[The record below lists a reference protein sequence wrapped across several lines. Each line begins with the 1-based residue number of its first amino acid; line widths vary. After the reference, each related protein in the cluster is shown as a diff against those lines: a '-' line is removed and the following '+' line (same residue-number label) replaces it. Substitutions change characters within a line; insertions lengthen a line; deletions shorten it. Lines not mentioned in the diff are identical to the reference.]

1 MAPAFLLGALGLLPV
16 VFGLGACEDATKA
29 PAGKAAAG
37 AAKSPTAVAVAAD
50 DGFES
55 ALKPEDQGKVVA
67 KIGDLQITLKE
78 FERRLKQQAP
88 YARARYASLERKK
101 EFLDNLVRFEVLAA
115 EAARKGYDRDPDVI
129 QQMKQTMVRKL
140 MTKEVSNLVKLSD
153 ISEEQM
159 KKYYEEHSDQY
170 HKPEQVRISHIQ
182 VGDAARAKKLHAELA
197 KKIANDKRSYRKTFA
212 EYARKHSEDA
222 ASKPRGGDL
231 RFFARTAEGGSQA
244 AEVSDAA
251 FGLAKV
257 GDLSAPVKSAAGWHI
272 LLLTGRKNRYD
283 RSFEQVKRQIQ
294 NRLYRREKR
303 ERTDKFVADLKTAAK
318 VKIHE
323 AELAKVEVAPD
334 SAAPGG
340 KPLVGKAE
348 KSLLGPVDAAG
359 GPAGHVKAMPKKPPV
374 PLEVGAAHKAPAQ
387 GGDPK
392 TDGGGGK

>member
-1 MAPAFLLGALGLLPV
+1 MRTIVWFGALTLSVGFV
-16 VFGLGACEDATKA
+16 GCEDATKSS
-29 PAGKAAAG
+29 PGKG
-37 AAKSPTAVAVAAD
+37 VQSGSPTAAAVAAED
-50 DGFES
+50 DFES

-67 KIGDLQITLKE
+67 NIGDLQITLKE

-115 EAARKGYDRDPDVI
+115 EAARKGYDRDADVI

-153 ISEEQM
+153 ISDAQM
-159 KKYYEEHSDQY
+159 TKYYEEHGDQY
-170 HKPEQVRISHIQ
+170 HKPEQVRVSHIQ
-182 VGDAARAKKLHAELA
+182 VGDAGRAKKLHGELD
-197 KKIANDKRSYRKTFA
+197 KKIAADKRSYRKTFA

-231 RFFARTAEGGSQA
+231 RFFARTTEGGDQA

-251 FGLAKV
+251 FALAKV
-257 GDLSAPVKSAAGWHI
+257 GDLSAPVKSAAGWHV

-283 RSFEQVKRQIQ
+283 RTFEQVKRQIQ

-303 ERTDKFVADLKTAAK
+303 ERTDGFVADLKTAAK
-318 VKIHE
+318 VVINE
-323 AELAKVEVAPD
+323 AELAKVEV
-334 SAAPGG
+334 SADEGTSGG

-348 KSLLGPVDAAG
+348 KKGLLGPVDAAG
-359 GPAGHVKAMPKKPPV
+359 GPAGLINAVPRKPPV
-374 PLEVGAAHKAPAQ
+374 AHPAHGAAHAPAK

-392 TDGGGGK
+392 TDGGGK

>member
-1 MAPAFLLGALGLLPV
+1 MRRFASLGALALIFGV
-16 VFGLGACEDATKA
+16 VGCEDATKA
-29 PAGKAAAG
+29 GAG
-37 AAKSPTAVAVAAD
+37 AANTGQPKSPTAVAVAAD

-55 ALKPEDQGKVVA
+55 ALSPEDQGKVVA
-67 KIGDLQITLKE
+67 KIGALEITLKE

-115 EAARKGYDRDPDVI
+115 EAARKGYDRDAEVI

-153 ISEEQM
+153 ISEDKM
-159 KKYYEEHSDQY
+159 RAYYEEHADQY
-170 HKPEQVRISHIQ
+170 HKPEQVRASQ
-182 VGDAARAKKLHAELA
+182 LLVTDAARAKKLHAELS
-197 KKIANDKRSYRKTFA
+197 KKIAADRRSYRKTFA

-231 RFFARTAEGGSQA
+231 RFFARTTEGGDQPK
-244 AEVSDAA
+244 EVSDAA
-251 FGLAKV
+251 FALAKV
-257 GDLSAPVKSAAGWHI
+257 GDLSAPVKSAAGWHV

-283 RSFEQVKRQIQ
+283 RTFDQVKRQIQ

-303 ERTDKFVADLKTAAK
+303 ERTDGFVADLKTAAK
-318 VKIHE
+318 VVINE
-323 AELAKVEVAPD
+323 AELAKIEI
-334 SAAPGG
+334 SADEGTPGG

-348 KSLLGPVDAAG
+348 KSLLGPVDVAG
-359 GPAGHVKAMPKKPPV
+359 GPAGHVDATPRKPALPAATEVAPTV
-374 PLEVGAAHKAPAQ
+374 PSP

-392 TDGGGGK
+392 SDGGAGK

>member
-1 MAPAFLLGALGLLPV
+1 MRRFAAIWALPLV
-16 VFGLGACEDATKA
+16 VIGCEDATKS
-29 PAGKAAAG
+29 PAGKDGSGVVKPG
-37 AAKSPTAVAVAAD
+37 ATVTVAPD

-55 ALKPEDQGKVVA
+55 TLKPEDQGKVVA
-67 KIGDLQITLKE
+67 KIADLEITLKE

-159 KKYYEEHSDQY
+159 KKYYEEHADQY
-170 HKPEQVRISHIQ
+170 HKPEQVRVSHVV
-182 VGDAARAKKLHAELA
+182 VGSQDRAVTLHRELVKKVAS
-197 KKIANDKRSYRKTFA
+197 DKRSYRKIFA

-222 ASKPRGGDL
+222 SSKPRGGDL
-231 RFFARTAEGGSQA
+231 RFFARTTEGGEQA
-244 AEVSDAA
+244 AEVSDSA
-251 FGLAKV
+251 FKLAKV
-257 GDLSAPVKSAAGWHI
+257 GDLSAPVKSVQGWHI

-283 RSFEQVKRQIQ
+283 RSFDQVKRQIQ

-303 ERTDKFVADLKTAAK
+303 ERTDKFVADLKTAAR
-318 VKIHE
+318 VVIHE
-323 AELAKVEVAPD
+323 DELAKVEVAPPAG
-334 SAAPGG
+334 SPGG

-348 KSLLGPVDAAG
+348 KGLLGRVDVAS
-359 GPAGHVKAMPKKPPV
+359 GPAGRRPSVERPKIPKPPAGSD
-374 PLEVGAAHKAPAQ
+374 PGAPA
-387 GGDPK
+387 GH
-392 TDGGGGK
+392 